1 MSTSRYSA
9 KAHQRDRQALF
20 SAEDLS
26 KSPSPISNVIPK
38 LSSPYEKSTLP
49 SYSVKASTMA
59 QLEEQ
64 GDETMNEMKYKL
76 SALKDLSLAMG
87 EEINKS
93 KKTIVEFS
101 EDMGLTS
108 EKIKWNMNRMRL
120 FVEKS
125 GVSWKIWLGFITIIF
140 WIFFWVWLF

>member
-1 MSTSRYSA
+1 MSTSRYSS

-20 SAEDLS
+20 AMDDLS
-26 KSPSPISNVIPK
+26 KSPSPVQSGVPK
-38 LSSPYEKSTLP
+38 ITNPYEKSNLP
-49 SYSVKASTMA
+49 SYSVKAAAMA

-64 GDETMNEMKYKL
+64 GDDTMNEMKYKL
-76 SALKDLSLAMG
+76 GALKDLSLAMG

-93 KKTIVEFS
+93 KQTLVEFG
-101 EDMGLTS
+101 EDMGISS
-108 EKIKWNMNRMRL
+108 EKIKRNMNRMRM

-125 GVSWKIWLGFITIIF
+125 GVGWKVWLGFTVVIL